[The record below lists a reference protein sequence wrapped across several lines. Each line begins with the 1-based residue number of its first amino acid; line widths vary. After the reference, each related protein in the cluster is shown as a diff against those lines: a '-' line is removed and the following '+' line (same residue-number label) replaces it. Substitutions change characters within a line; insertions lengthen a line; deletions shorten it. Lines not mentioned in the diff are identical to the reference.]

1 MGLPS
6 STREEMRF
14 QTWRDRD
21 EPSLACACWAAKTLA
36 RGNLSWGNSLV
47 LAGSTGVGKTHLA
60 LACAWEWFDDG
71 FSVIFARV
79 DDLLDQL
86 RRGYR
91 DDTYHERLDE
101 LRRCSLLVL
110 DDLDTEHTTDWAG
123 ERIDRIV
130 DWRYV
135 NRAPLVV
142 TTNARREDL
151 APRVASRLGD
161 RQRSMVVPIDA
172 DDYRGRTMFE
182 GAKDIQ
188 AKGTKGA

>member
-1 MGLPS
+1 
-6 STREEMRF
+6 MRF
-14 QTWRDRD
+14 HTWRDRN
-21 EPSLACACWAAKTLA
+21 EPSLTRACCAAKTLA

-47 LAGSTGVGKTHLA
+47 LAGPTGVGKTHLA

-86 RRGYR
+86 RRGYK
-91 DDTYHERLDE
+91 DDTYHERLCE
-101 LRRCSLLVL
+101 LQRCSLLVL
-110 DDLDTEHTTDWAG
+110 DDLDTEHTTNWAG

-161 RQRSMVVPIDA
+161 CQRSIVAAIDA
-172 DDYRGRTMFE
+172 EDYRGKAMFE
-182 GAKDIQ
+182 QGKDIQ
-188 AKGTKGA
+188 AKWTKGA